1 VCDAHRSDLP
11 DAVNPPQDRPVV
23 ARFDRLNGTL
33 SSKRALR
40 PSRSW
45 PFLAAHLEDHK
56 LRPKLSDS
64 FDCCSVFGLRRRN
77 QPGFGVTAREK
88 RFDREQQSEWS
99 GGNGLKRDLLLVK
112 TVIRRSCETP
122 LLQFS
127 FELAIGLRAS
137 D

>member
-1 VCDAHRSDLP
+1 MT
-11 DAVNPPQDRPVV
+11 
-23 ARFDRLNGTL
+23 GIL
-33 SSKRALR
+33 SEGSVL
-40 PSRSW
+40 
-45 PFLAAHLEDHK
+45 
-56 LRPKLSDS
+56 PKLSDS